1 MTIIQGIIGAW
12 AALVLAALCQDAE
25 VDSDSAALPEVPG
38 VLLPKNLDL
47 PDDGVR
53 VAVLGYHDFSE
64 TERETAMRIR
74 TSKFRA
80 QMEALRELEIAVI
93 PMADFIAWKNGE
105 KEIPAKSAVITVDD
119 GWKSVYT
126 DAYPILKELGYPF
139 TVYLYKNYVD
149 GGGKALTTPM
159 IREMM
164 RNGATIGS
172 HSTTHPY
179 PQEVKEYRKKGEEA
193 YDKFLNVEMK
203 DSRRF
208 LEQKFK
214 STVSTYA
221 YPGGFFTEEM
231 LSKAE
236 QVGYT
241 HLFTV
246 QPGKVKRTL
255 PNNILPRYVI
265 LGNYDKI
272 FDFAT
277 SFRDSA
283 ADGTGGSVAGLVKET
298 EFPVNPQSG
307 AIINSR
313 LPTIEV
319 DFSTAESID
328 PSTLKM
334 RVAGFGEVPANF
346 ASEGKVFSW
355 QVNRRLRQKVCTVQ
369 VTWKDMDGKTTEKPL
384 KWSFQLD
391 RGAAYLPDE

>member
-25 VDSDSAALPEVPG
+25 VDSDSVALPEVPV